1 MNNIDNII
9 EYLNGTMSN
18 VLEMEFLARLLRET
32 TNELIFYN
40 HNS

>member
-18 VLEMEFLARLLRET
+18 VLEMEFLARLLREN